1 MSTVPEGTMLYRR
14 ADPAA
19 NRAEWHRY
27 YSPKRSPHQHA
38 QIELLGRTTAQRVLE
53 IGPYLGYVTALL
65 DNAGYAVETLDLG
78 PRQFTRPDVPHH
90 ERDLTALD
98 PAALGGFDAVLCCE
112 TLEHL
117 PFGTARQVLHGLH
130 DTGAGHLIV
139 SVPWS
144 GLHLWL
150 AVQVAPG
157 WLRTALHLKWPN
169 RFRTYVA
176 EPDPLGHKW
185 EVGYRGTSLAVW
197 EDALAAAGWRVRE
210 RVFTAPTRS
219 VMHLCSRAD
228 PS

>member
-1 MSTVPEGTMLYRR
+1 MSAVPEGTTLYRR
-14 ADPAA
+14 ADAAA

-38 QIELLGRTTAQRVLE
+38 QLDLLGRTQARRVLE

-65 DNAGYAVETLDLG
+65 DNAGYAAETLDLG

-90 ERDLTALD
+90 ECDLTALD
-98 PAALGGFDAVLCCE
+98 PARFAGFDAVLCCE

-117 PFGTARQVLHGLH
+117 PFAAARDVLRRLH
-130 DTGAGHLIV
+130 MTGAAHLVV

-157 WLRTALHLKWPN
+157 WLKSALHLKWPR
-169 RFRTYVA
+169 RFTRFVPEA
-176 EPDPLGHKW
+176 DPLGHKW
-185 EVGYRGTSLAVW
+185 EVGYRGTSLAAW
-197 EDALAAAGWRVRE
+197 EGALAAAGWCVRE
-210 RVFTAPTRS
+210 RVFTTPTRS
-219 VMHLCSRAD
+219 IMHLCDRTG
-228 PS
+228 PP